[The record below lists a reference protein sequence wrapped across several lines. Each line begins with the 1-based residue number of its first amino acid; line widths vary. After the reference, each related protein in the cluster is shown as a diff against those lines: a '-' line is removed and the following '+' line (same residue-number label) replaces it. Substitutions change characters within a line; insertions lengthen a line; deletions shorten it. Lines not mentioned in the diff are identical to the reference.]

1 MPNVHKNGLSRREF
15 LKGSLAGLAGLPA
28 LRMPIPVVS
37 PDSTAKV
44 ALIKTG
50 DRKTGVREALKLFN
64 YAPAAGKKVYIKPNF
79 NTADSTPGST
89 HNDTLSELVKIMQDQ
104 GARTVMV
111 GDRSGPVA
119 TEKVLAGKGIPA
131 LGRELGFA
139 VMNFSE
145 LPESDWLLQNI
156 EGGHWENGFL
166 FARPAREAEYIVSTC
181 CLKTHGFGGIF
192 TMSLKLSVGLVPSKQ
207 MRELHGSPHMR
218 KMIAEINTAYAPQ
231 LIVLD
236 AIEAFVDKG
245 PMEGP
250 RKTAQVFLA
259 GNDRVAV
266 DAVGVAVLKELG
278 SNQAIMERKIFAQEQ
293 IMRAAELGLGVRS
306 PEQIEFIT
314 ADRAGKL
321 YADKLKSILAQG

>member
-1 MPNVHKNGLSRREF
+1 MSSEQEPDLSRRNF
-15 LKGSLAGLAGLPA
+15 LKGAIAGLAGLPA
-28 LRMPIPVVS
+28 LRRTIPLVS
-37 PDSTAKV
+37 PDSTAQV
-44 ALIKTG
+44 ALVKTG
-50 DRKTGVREALKLFN
+50 DRKTGVREVLKLFN
-64 YAPAAGKKVYIKPNF
+64 YAPIAGKKVYIKPNF
-79 NTADSTPGST
+79 NTADPTPGST
-89 HNDTLSELVKIMQDQ
+89 HNDTLSELVRIVQEQ
-104 GARTVMV
+104 GARTVTV

-119 TEKVLAGKGIPA
+119 TEKVLADKDIPN
-131 LGRELGFA
+131 LGRELGFD
-139 VMNFSE
+139 VLNFSK
-145 LPESDWLLQNI
+145 LPESDWLLRDI
-156 EGGHWENGFL
+156 EGSHWENGFL
-166 FARPAREAEYIVSTC
+166 FARPALEAEHIVSTC

-192 TMSLKLSVGLVPSKQ
+192 TMSLKLSVGLVPAKQ
-207 MRELHGSPHMR
+207 MRELHGSPAMR

-236 AIEAFVDKG
+236 GIEAFVDKG

-266 DAVGVAVLKELG
+266 DAVGVAILKELG
-278 SNQAIMERKIFAQEQ
+278 SNRAIMERKIFAQEQ
-293 IMRAAELGLGVRS
+293 IMRAAELGLGIGS